1 MLKINPM
8 SIFTRAGY
16 ASCFCFWGLFVANLH
31 ADIVAL
37 EDGFDLLEDGYI
49 EVGPEFGVLSNDE
62 FDGANI
68 IAELKSSPENGAL
81 IFESDGSFRYTPDP
95 NFSGEDSFSYSF
107 QSLPEVIEFE
117 VSKSRSKVD
126 FSATLTAVG
135 LSQTR
140 SDSSGLEGNLQV
152 ALSPTESPFENIH
165 IEGGSLVL
173 TDDVELNYRFL
184 FVVTASV
191 TADGGDLVLNMTK
204 PGPEAT
210 VSESGEFSQ
219 VDNEFQIIGTAD
231 INASLDLG
239 VPDGPQ
245 SFDTVLED
253 IDLEG
258 RITESGNVL
267 TLNVP
272 VTFEGSFDISG
283 NIIDLEIEG
292 VIVATAP
299 KPSSEQ
305 SNVAEVILEID
316 PTNDAPDL
324 TPDSF
329 SVEGGTLSENV
340 LKNDSDVDGD
350 ALSALVEVGPE
361 KGTLTLDSDGNFEYK
376 QGAGAEGFD
385 EFVYSVANR
394 GGNVSR
400 KLFTYASEWK
410 YLDNGSN
417 QGSSWTGIDFND
429 SAWSDGV
436 GQFGYGEGDEGT
448 VISYGANANNKHVTT
463 YFRRGFYLRDPDSV
477 NSMVVGIARNEGCA
491 VYLNGKEVFRD
502 SNLRDNA
509 AYNTLASTDLLEE
522 DYQINVAVP
531 ISFIRD
537 GLNVLAV
544 EVHKSSRSTSNFSFD
559 LNATAIIPPFT
570 RIVSSGD
577 VWNYLD
583 DGTDPG
589 KGWASVDYNDS
600 SWKVAQSPLGYGEDE
615 VVGNVGFGDNSDN
628 KHATTYFRRS
638 FKFKGA
644 SEIVSSKIRI
654 RKDDGIA
661 VYLNG
666 TEIVRDNLG
675 ESAGSANFAESAI
688 SGEAESEVK
697 EYVIDS
703 SLFIDGVNV
712 LSAEVHQANSS
723 SSDLFYD
730 AELLVSIAKIREFV
744 TLDLAD
750 AVAGKD
756 TDGDGWLDETEV
768 FFESSPTDAESVPKF
783 QLKSTVLENGQV
795 QYMFPAEQGSG
806 YVMQTSPDL
815 QTWMTLKKLIV
826 GRGNIATERFS
837 VSGKRYFYRIRKQ

>member
-1 MLKINPM
+1 M
-8 SIFTRAGY
+8 SIFTKIFY
-16 ASCFCFWGLFVANLH
+16 VSCFCLIGLYSADLY
-31 ADIVAL
+31 ADIIAR

-49 EVGPEFGVLSNDE
+49 EVDSDFGVLSNDV
-62 FDGANI
+62 FDGSNI
-68 IAELKSSPENGAL
+68 IAELTSSPDNGTL
-81 IFESDGSFRYTPDP
+81 IFGSDGSFKYTPDP
-95 NFSGEDSFSYSF
+95 DFSGEDSFSYSF

-152 ALSPTESPFENIH
+152 SLSPTESPFENIH

-173 TDDVELNYRFL
+173 TDDIELNYRFL

-191 TADGGDLVLNMTK
+191 SADGGDLVLNMTK

-210 VSESGEFSQ
+210 VSESGQFSQ
-219 VDNEFQIIGTAD
+219 IDNEFQIIGTAD
-231 INASLDLG
+231 ISASLDLG

-253 IDLEG
+253 IDLDG

-272 VTFEGSFDISG
+272 VTFQGSFDVSG
-283 NIIDLEIEG
+283 NIIDLDIEG
-292 VIVATAP
+292 IIVATAP

-305 SNVAEVILEID
+305 SNVADVILEID

-324 TPDSF
+324 TPDLF
-329 SVEGGTLSENV
+329 SVQGGALSANV

-350 ALSALVEVGPE
+350 TLSASVEVVPE
-361 KGTLTLDSDGNFEYK
+361 KGTLTLGSDGNFEYK
-376 QGAGAEGFD
+376 QSAGSEGFD
-385 EFVYSVANR
+385 EFVYSVPNR

-400 KLFTYASEWK
+400 ELFTYASEWK

-417 QGSSWTGIDFND
+417 QGGSWTGVEFND
-429 SAWSDGV
+429 SAWSV
-436 GQFGYGEGDEGT
+436 GEGEFGYGEGDEGT
-448 VISYGANANNKHVTT
+448 VISYGPSANNKHVTT
-463 YFRRGFYLRDPDSV
+463 YFRKSFYLRDPDSV
-477 NSMVVGIARNEGCA
+477 NSMVIGLVRNDACA

-502 SNLRDNA
+502 DNLRDNA

-531 ISFIRD
+531 ISLIRD
-537 GLNVLAV
+537 GINVLAV
-544 EVHKSSRSTSNFSFD
+544 EVHKSSRSASNFNFD

-570 RIVSSGD
+570 RIVSSGE

-583 DGTDPG
+583 NGTDPG
-589 KGWASVDYNDS
+589 GDWASLDYNDS
-600 SWKVAQSPLGYGEDE
+600 AWKIAQSPLGYGEDD
-615 VVGNVGFGDNSDN
+615 VVGDVGFGGSPDN
-628 KHATTYFRRS
+628 KHATTYFRRA
-638 FKFKGA
+638 FKFMGA

-666 TEIVRDNLG
+666 TEIVRDNL
-675 ESAGSANFAESAI
+675 STNAGAVTFAESSI
-688 SGEAESEVK
+688 SGEAESQVK

-703 SLFIDGVNV
+703 SLLVDGVNV
-712 LSAEVHQANSS
+712 LSAEVHQANAT
-723 SSDLFYD
+723 SSDLFFD
-730 AELLVSIAKIREFV
+730 AEFFVSIAKIREFV
-744 TLDLAD
+744 SLELAD
-750 AVAGKD
+750 SVEGKD
-756 TDGDGWLDETEV
+756 TDGDGWLDETEA
-768 FFESSPTDAESVPKF
+768 FFESSPTDADSVPSF
-783 QLKSTVLENGQV
+783 QLKSRVLENGQV
-795 QYMFPAEQGSG
+795 QYMFPAENGSG

-837 VSGKRYFYRIRKQ
+837 ISGKRYFYRIRKQ

>member
-1 MLKINPM
+1 M
-8 SIFTRAGY
+8 SKFSRISLL
-16 ASCFCFWGLFVANLH
+16 SCFFFLSICSSDLFADVVAR
-31 ADIVAL
+31 

-49 EVGPEFGVLSNDE
+49 EVDSDFGVLSNDE
-62 FDGANI
+62 FDGSNI
-68 IAELKSSPENGAL
+68 LAELKSPPENGEL
-81 IFESDGSFRYTPDP
+81 VFGSDGSFKYTPDP
-95 NFSGEDSFSYSF
+95 DFSGEDSFSYSF

-126 FSATLTAVG
+126 FSATLTALG
-135 LSQTR
+135 IGQTR

-165 IEGGSLVL
+165 IEGASLVL

-191 TADGGDLVLNMTK
+191 SADGGDLILNMTK

-219 VDNEFQIIGTAD
+219 VGNEFQIVGTAD

-253 IDLEG
+253 IDLTG
-258 RITESGNVL
+258 RITESGQVL

-272 VTFEGSFDISG
+272 VTFQGSFDISG
-283 NIIDLEIEG
+283 NIIDLDIEG

-305 SNVAEVILEID
+305 SNVADVILEID
-316 PTNDAPDL
+316 PTNDAPEL

-329 SVEGGTLSENV
+329 SVKGGTLSANV
-340 LKNDSDVDGD
+340 LENDSDVDGD
-350 ALSALVEVGPE
+350 SLSASVEVAPE
-361 KGTLTLDSDGNFEYK
+361 KGTLTLGSDGNFEYE
-376 QGAGAEGFD
+376 QGAGSEGFD
-385 EFVYSVANR
+385 EFIYSVPNR

-400 KLFTYASEWK
+400 ELFTYASEWK

-417 QGSSWTGIDFND
+417 QGSAWTGVEFND
-429 SAWSDGV
+429 SAWSVGV
-436 GQFGYGEGDEGT
+436 GQFGYGEGDLTT

-477 NSMVVGIARNEGCA
+477 NSMVIGIARNEGCA

-509 AYNTLASTDLLEE
+509 TYNTLASTDLLEE

-531 ISFIRD
+531 ISLIRD
-537 GLNVLAV
+537 GINVVAV

-559 LNATAIIPPFT
+559 LNATAIIPPYT
-570 RIVSSGD
+570 RIVSSGEA
-577 VWNYLD
+577 WNYLD
-583 DGTDPG
+583 NGTDPG
-589 KGWASVDYNDS
+589 KDWLSLDYNDS
-600 SWKVAQSPLGYGEDE
+600 SWKVAQSPLGYGEDD
-615 VVGNVGFGDNSDN
+615 VVGDVGFGGDSEN
-628 KHATTYFRRS
+628 KHATTYFRRA
-638 FKFKGA
+638 FKFIGA

-666 TEIVRDNLG
+666 TEIVRDNLSA
-675 ESAGSANFAESAI
+675 SAGVETFAESAI
-688 SGEAESEVK
+688 SGDAEMELK
-697 EYVIDS
+697 EHVIDS
-703 SLFIDGVNV
+703 SLFVDGVNV

-723 SSDLFYD
+723 SSDLLFD
-730 AELLVSIAKIREFV
+730 AELLVSMAKIREFV

-756 TDGDGWLDETEV
+756 TDGDGWLDETEI
-768 FFESSPTDAESVPKF
+768 FFKSSPTDPGSVPRF
-783 QLKSTVLENGQV
+783 QLKSSVLENGQV

-806 YVMQTSPDL
+806 YVIQTSSDL

-826 GRGNIATERFS
+826 GRGNIATESFPA
-837 VSGKRYFYRIRKQ
+837 SGKRYFYRIRKQ

>member
-1 MLKINPM
+1 ML
-8 SIFTRAGY
+8 FL
-16 ASCFCFWGLFVANLH
+16 SCFFFLSICSSDLFADVVAR
-31 ADIVAL
+31 

-49 EVGPEFGVLSNDE
+49 EVDSDFGVLSNDE
-62 FDGANI
+62 FDGSNI
-68 IAELKSSPENGAL
+68 LAELKSLPENGEL
-81 IFESDGSFRYTPDP
+81 IFGSDGSFKYTPDP
-95 NFSGEDSFSYSF
+95 DFSGEDSFSYSF

-126 FSATLTAVG
+126 FSATLTALG
-135 LSQTR
+135 IGQTR

-165 IEGGSLVL
+165 IEGASLVL

-191 TADGGDLVLNMTK
+191 SADGGDLILNMTK

-219 VDNEFQIIGTAD
+219 VGNEFQIVGTAD

-253 IDLEG
+253 IDLTG
-258 RITESGNVL
+258 RITESGQVL

-272 VTFEGSFDISG
+272 VTFQGSFDISG
-283 NIIDLEIEG
+283 NIIDLDIEG

-305 SNVAEVILEID
+305 SNVADVILEID

-329 SVEGGTLSENV
+329 SVKGGTLSANV
-340 LKNDSDVDGD
+340 LENDSDVDGD
-350 ALSALVEVGPE
+350 SLSASVEVAPE
-361 KGTLTLDSDGNFEYK
+361 KGTLTLGSDGNFEYE
-376 QGAGAEGFD
+376 QGAGSEGFD
-385 EFVYSVANR
+385 EFIYSVPNR

-400 KLFTYASEWK
+400 ELFTYASEWK

-417 QGSSWTGIDFND
+417 QGSAWTGVEFND
-429 SAWSDGV
+429 SAWSVGV
-436 GQFGYGEGDEGT
+436 GQFGYGEGDLTT

-477 NSMVVGIARNEGCA
+477 NSMVIGIARNEGCA

-509 AYNTLASTDLLEE
+509 TYNTLASTDLLEE

-531 ISFIRD
+531 ISLIRD
-537 GLNVLAV
+537 GINVVAV

-559 LNATAIIPPFT
+559 LNATAIIPPYT
-570 RIVSSGD
+570 RIVSSGEA
-577 VWNYLD
+577 WNYLD
-583 DGTDPG
+583 NGTDPG
-589 KGWASVDYNDS
+589 KDWLSLDYNDS
-600 SWKVAQSPLGYGEDE
+600 SWKVAQSPLGYGEDD
-615 VVGNVGFGDNSDN
+615 VVGDVGFGGDSEN
-628 KHATTYFRRS
+628 KHATTYFRRA
-638 FKFKGA
+638 FKFIGA

-666 TEIVRDNLG
+666 TEIVRDNLSA
-675 ESAGSANFAESAI
+675 SAGVETFAESAI
-688 SGEAESEVK
+688 SGDAELELK

-703 SLFIDGVNV
+703 SFFVDGVNV

-723 SSDLFYD
+723 SSDLLFD
-730 AELLVSIAKIREFV
+730 AELLVSMAKIRGFV

-756 TDGDGWLDETEV
+756 TDGDGWHDETET
-768 FFESSPTDAESVPKF
+768 FFKSSPTDPGSVPRF

-806 YVMQTSPDL
+806 YVIQTSSDL

-826 GRGNIATERFS
+826 GRGNIATESFPA
-837 VSGKRYFYRIRKQ
+837 SGKRYFYRIRKQ